1 MVASY
6 SSQALGTAT
15 FRQPLRSN
23 AGFCQPSVVPTSSG
37 SCWNSQPGASVSERG
52 SGPARA
58 AGPRQRE
65 NARTT
70 RALRVIIPAAGP
82 RDPSAHSPGGSM
94 HLRFRILLSATTL
107 AFVILSPHYAVAGT
121 PANCIAP
128 ARAAALVAWKPRPWT
143 PASGWQWSNGLW
155 ISIDPVDGAR
165 GMPSTEPLEQLGIR

>member
-1 MVASY
+1 
-6 SSQALGTAT
+6 
-15 FRQPLRSN
+15 
-23 AGFCQPSVVPTSSG
+23 
-37 SCWNSQPGASVSERG
+37 
-52 SGPARA
+52 
-58 AGPRQRE
+58 
-65 NARTT
+65 
-70 RALRVIIPAAGP
+70 
-82 RDPSAHSPGGSM
+82 M

-165 GMPSTEPLEQLGIR
+165 GMPSTEQLEQLGIRAGEPIADDAPVLIEHLPDGTITAHLDDRWANFAMVRIGADGKPGWQCVDGRWGMARYMAQPPVDSRPATVQREDK